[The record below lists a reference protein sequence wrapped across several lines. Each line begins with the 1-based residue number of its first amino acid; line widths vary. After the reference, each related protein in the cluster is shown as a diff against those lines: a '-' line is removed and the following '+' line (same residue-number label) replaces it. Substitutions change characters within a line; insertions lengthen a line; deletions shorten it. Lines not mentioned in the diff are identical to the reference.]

1 MQNNDL
7 KTPTDLTGNNKLS
20 TNKINIKIQTY
31 EDESI
36 DCAWDGGFTAHWNNK
51 DVQKDMGVN

>member
-1 MQNNDL
+1 L
-7 KTPTDLTGNNKLS
+7 KINKYKLS
-20 TNKINIKIQTY
+20 D